1 MLPKVTRS
9 QHTQMNHQPQQV
21 LCQGFPDRGQNQHAP
36 ACPTAHTCTSKPKGL
51 VQPGEVAGLAG
62 VVATM
67 GMEMVLA

>member
-21 LCQGFPDRGQNQHAP
+21 LFQGFPDRSQNQHAP
-36 ACPTAHTCTSKPKGL
+36 ARPAAHACTSKAKRL
-51 VQPGEVAGLAG
+51 VQPGEVAKVAG

-67 GMEMVLA
+67 GMGMVLA